1 MDKEQILNEI
11 IQKLNVVNKGVF
23 KAEDYSDEK
32 ISELNDIK
40 ELLDSRKQ
48 ISASEQSAII
58 EELSK
63 MRKQWS
69 DDEYWT
75 KII

>member
-23 KAEDYSDEK
+23 KPEDYSDEK

-40 ELLDSRKQ
+40 EMLNSRRQ
-48 ISASEQSAII
+48 VSAGEQEAII

-63 MRKQWS
+63 MRK
-69 DDEYWT
+69 
-75 KII
+75 

>member
-1 MDKEQILNEI
+1 MDKEQILNDI
-11 IQKLNVVNKGVF
+11 IQKLNVVNKSVF

-40 ELLDSRKQ
+40 EMLESRKQ
-48 ISASEQSAII
+48 ISTSEQSAII

-63 MRKQWS
+63 MRK
-69 DDEYWT
+69 
-75 KII
+75 

>member
-23 KAEDYSDEK
+23 NAEDYSDEK

-40 ELLDSRKQ
+40 ELLDSRRQ
-48 ISASEQSAII
+48 ISTSEQSAII

-63 MRKQWS
+63 MRK
-69 DDEYWT
+69 
-75 KII
+75 

>member
-23 KAEDYSDEK
+23 KSEDYSDEK
-32 ISELNDIK
+32 ISDLNDIK
-40 ELLDSRKQ
+40 ELLDSRQQ
-48 ISASEQSAII
+48 ISTSEQSAII

-63 MRKQWS
+63 MRK
-69 DDEYWT
+69 
-75 KII
+75 

>member
-48 ISASEQSAII
+48 ISTGEQSAII

-63 MRKQWS
+63 MRK
-69 DDEYWT
+69 
-75 KII
+75 

>member
-11 IQKLNVVNKGVF
+11 IQKLNVVNKSVF
-23 KAEDYSDEK
+23 NAEDYSDEK

-40 ELLDSRKQ
+40 EMLNSRRQ
-48 ISASEQSAII
+48 ISTSEQSAII

-63 MRKQWS
+63 MRK
-69 DDEYWT
+69 
-75 KII
+75 

>member
-1 MDKEQILNEI
+1 MNKEQILNDI
-11 IQKLNVVNKGVF
+11 IKKLNVVNKSVF

-40 ELLDSRKQ
+40 EMLESRRQ
-48 ISASEQSAII
+48 ISAGEQSAII

-63 MRKQWS
+63 MRK
-69 DDEYWT
+69 
-75 KII
+75 

>member
-40 ELLDSRKQ
+40 ELLDSRSQ
-48 ISASEQSAII
+48 ISTSEQSAII

-63 MRKQWS
+63 MRK
-69 DDEYWT
+69 
-75 KII
+75 

>member
-48 ISASEQSAII
+48 ISTSEQSAII

-63 MRKQWS
+63 MRKQ
-69 DDEYWT
+69 
-75 KII
+75 

>member
-1 MDKEQILNEI
+1 MDKEQILNDI
-11 IQKLNVVNKGVF
+11 IKQLNVVNKGVF

-40 ELLDSRKQ
+40 VMLESRRQ
-48 ISASEQSAII
+48 ISAGEQSAII

-63 MRKQWS
+63 MRK
-69 DDEYWT
+69 
-75 KII
+75 

>member
-23 KAEDYSDEK
+23 NAEDYSDEK

-40 ELLDSRKQ
+40 ELLDSRSQ
-48 ISASEQSAII
+48 ISTSEQSAII

-63 MRKQWS
+63 MRK
-69 DDEYWT
+69 
-75 KII
+75 